1 METTIKARCQEF
13 KSEME
18 TKLKT
23 QSLKLEDQNQET
35 LKREKSRLDDFFQ
48 EMKVSLQNNHRQ
60 QLSYAQT
67 MFNKEIS
74 LKIETKD
81 AKIKELK
88 QSEEKHKL
96 QNKELKRTNQNL
108 KHKYESEFQE
118 KMKSKEI
125 ENQKILGNEIDSEKI
140 KLEAEMNTK
149 WEKLR
154 ARKEIEMQDKID
166 MVINKFGDEIV
177 EKEKLIETLERKIL
191 NLEKR
196 KESAERKFRNLENRR
211 EVETLKDE
219 VAQLKRQLSR
229 SISDKNS
236 LISDLRRAETKNEE
250 QYKKIS
256 VMEIKMEQFQLE
268 IQGQICLL

>member
-1 METTIKARCQEF
+1 MDTTIKARCQEF

-18 TKLKT
+18 AKLKT
-23 QSLKLEDQNQET
+23 QSLKLEEQNEET

-48 EMKVSLQNNHRQ
+48 EMKVSLQNNHHQ

-81 AKIKELK
+81 ATIKELK
-88 QSEEKHKL
+88 QSVEKHKL

-108 KHKYESEFQE
+108 KHKYESDFQE
-118 KMKSKEI
+118 KMKFKAIEDEKMLVSK
-125 ENQKILGNEIDSEKI
+125 IDSEKM
-140 KLEAEMNTK
+140 KLEAEMNAK

-196 KESAERKFRNLENRR
+196 KESAERKFRDLENRR

-219 VAQLKRQLSR
+219 VAHLKRQLSR

-236 LISDLRRAETKNEE
+236 LVSDLRRAEAKNEE
-250 QYKKIS
+250 QYKKMS

-268 IQGQICLL
+268 VQGQISLF